1 MNAPWN
7 AYCAEAIGVPW
18 LLDAIAPSGALGRR
32 ARQRERTFRPGD
44 EAVARAALERV
55 DRLARE
61 HDAASLATLR
71 ATIGAAPDPGAA
83 LVRARA
89 GGVLGDVD
97 FFELQRFAGAL
108 AAAGLLPAQSVLRE
122 RLAPGGTNDR
132 TFYLADAF
140 DAGLAAARAEAAA
153 RQAAYDTARSGLA
166 ARVARY
172 AGVENVR
179 DGEFVLMRDRL
190 RGPLPAEIRVL
201 REFPT
206 YLLCEISLDDDALAA
221 LTARDA
227 ATARVAQA
235 EEDVRARLSAF
246 VAAEAEGLE
255 RASDALGDLDVLV
268 ARAQFVQ
275 TYACVVPEVVDT
287 PSLGFVDAR
296 HLPLALALEQHGR
309 RYAPISLDLE
319 GMGVVTGPNM
329 GGKTAALR
337 TLGFLA
343 ACVALGVPVPAAEA
357 RLPLFDEIVWL
368 GIGAAALEDGL
379 LSSFGAEVVTLRSFL
394 GRQAARPLVLVDE
407 FARTTSP
414 REGRALLVAL
424 LETLEQRGALGLAA
438 THLAQ
443 VTAAGSHFAIGGL
456 RELPPRDGPPLELEA
471 ALRRI
476 AQAMDYRL
484 RRVSGD
490 SGAPGDAI
498 ALADALGLDAELI
511 ARAKEHL

>member
-172 AGVENVR
+172 AGVESVR

-227 ATARVAQA
+227 ATAQVAQA

-255 RASDALGDLDVLV
+255 RASDALGDLDMLV

-287 PSLGFVDAR
+287 P
-296 HLPLALALEQHGR
+296 
-309 RYAPISLDLE
+309 
-319 GMGVVTGPNM
+319 
-329 GGKTAALR
+329 
-337 TLGFLA
+337 TLG
-343 ACVALGVPVPAAEA
+343 
-357 RLPLFDEIVWL
+357 
-368 GIGAAALEDGL
+368 
-379 LSSFGAEVVTLRSFL
+379 LRS
-394 GRQAARPLVLVDE
+394 PS
-407 FARTTSP
+407 TSK
-414 REGRALLVAL
+414 AWA
-424 LETLEQRGALGLAA
+424 
-438 THLAQ
+438 
-443 VTAAGSHFAIGGL
+443 S
-456 RELPPRDGPPLELEA
+456 
-471 ALRRI
+471 
-476 AQAMDYRL
+476 
-484 RRVSGD
+484 
-490 SGAPGDAI
+490 
-498 ALADALGLDAELI
+498 
-511 ARAKEHL
+511 